1 MKSILVALAAGLC
14 WGIGEV
20 FTKSVLHSGR
30 IGPLTAL
37 AVRSTVALPLIWL
50 ALLAAGSVIRAEP
63 RGWLSA
69 PPPVL
74 LKLLLGSG
82 VLAGA
87 AGMIFFYTALSLGE
101 ISRVKPIAFTVAPA
115 TAALLGMLVLG
126 EPLTARKLAGIAC
139 LLVGVVLLTR

>member
-1 MKSILVALAAGLC
+1 
-14 WGIGEV
+14 
-20 FTKSVLHSGR
+20 
-30 IGPLTAL
+30 
-37 AVRSTVALPLIWL
+37 VRSTVALPLIWL

-63 RGWLSA
+63 RGWLGA
-69 PPPVL
+69 PPPVM

-115 TAALLGMLVLG
+115 TAAVLGMLVLG
-126 EPLTARKLAGIAC
+126 EPLTARKVAGIAC